1 MTAIERKLTPENREG
16 NEVLTPDEL
25 PLAPFYVT
33 ALDTFMSGWGPAR
46 DKKNRVVIPCAS
58 EEEAAVV
65 AANARG
71 RSEMLEV
78 CIHTDKP
85 SLKGAGGPV
94 LFSLL
99 TKQRAASWF
108 EPDTWVELGDRRDDE
123 GEE

>member
-1 MTAIERKLTPENREG
+1 MTATERELTPETREG
-16 NEVLTPDEL
+16 NEVLSLDEL

-33 ALDTFMSGWGPAR
+33 ALDSFLSGWGPAR
-46 DKKNRVVIPCAS
+46 GRKNVVILPCAS

-71 RSEMLEV
+71 RSEMEQV

-85 SLKGAGGPV
+85 ALPGAGGSR
-94 LFSLL
+94 LYSLL
-99 TKQRAASWF
+99 TKARSANWYK
-108 EPDTWVELGDRRDDE
+108 PGTWG

>member
-1 MTAIERKLTPENREG
+1 MSNNNKTREG
-16 NEVLTPDEL
+16 NEVLSLDEL

-46 DKKNRVVIPCAS
+46 DRKNVLVIPCES

-71 RSEMLEV
+71 RSEMEQV

-85 SLKGAGGPV
+85 ALPGAGGSR
-94 LFSLL
+94 LYSLL
-99 TKQRAASWF
+99 TKARSASWYK
-108 EPDTWVELGDRRDDE
+108 PGTWR
-123 GEE
+123 GES